1 MLVTVHLAS
10 GIGQS
15 LCEDQGPLVQR
26 VVVVQ
31 AVHVLV
37 VVEFFHYVFLGKR
50 HS

>member
-1 MLVTVHLAS
+1 MLVTVHLAP
-10 GIGQS
+10 GIRQS
-15 LCEDQGPLVQR
+15 FCEDQSPLVQR

-50 HS
+50 YS